1 MKLHLFE
8 ILCITFFLSSCYSS
22 KKEQD
27 LSEKTIKIEIAK
39 SSKIHFS
46 NIFEQVEYIPLETT
60 DSSLVGIVERLRIFD
75 NKVCLLSD
83 KSLTLFN
90 MQNGHTELQLSKL
103 GNGPEDYQ
111 SLYDTYIDQKTG
123 VIELLDMNGKKIKK
137 YDLNGRYKSSLS
149 LPFMSFSFTKRG
161 ESDYWFYNN
170 NLVSDKTTK
179 VIHFDATKGEIIN
192 EHFPI
197 DSDLSNFFF
206 VVEGNNFVNRE
217 EGVFFFSC
225 PSQNIYFMNNKLSA
239 QIAYVLDFGKHAVP
253 EEFYK
258 HKFSDIM
265 EFSIEANKREYI
277 YFVNNFSLNKEHI
290 LLSFFLDKK
299 CFWSIHTIPN
309 DVNHTGNIL
318 EDDIN
323 SLSQIN
329 VDNLNTLFAM
339 DEDALYFLISPEQ
352 FIEMCKDNNEFS
364 KMLINHNIT
373 EESNPLLVKCTFK
386 KKI

>member
-1 MKLHLFE
+1 MKSHFK
-8 ILCITFFLSSCYSS
+8 C
-22 KKEQD
+22 
-27 LSEKTIKIEIAK
+27 A
-39 SSKIHFS
+39 IHKGGF
-46 NIFEQVEYIPLETT
+46 
-60 DSSLVGIVERLRIFD
+60 
-75 NKVCLLSD
+75 
-83 KSLTLFN
+83 
-90 MQNGHTELQLSKL
+90 
-103 GNGPEDYQ
+103 
-111 SLYDTYIDQKTG
+111 
-123 VIELLDMNGKKIKK
+123 
-137 YDLNGRYKSSLS
+137 
-149 LPFMSFSFTKRG
+149 
-161 ESDYWFYNN
+161 
-170 NLVSDKTTK
+170 
-179 VIHFDATKGEIIN
+179 GEI
-192 EHFPI
+192 
-197 DSDLSNFFF
+197 
-206 VVEGNNFVNRE
+206 
-217 EGVFFFSC
+217 
-225 PSQNIYFMNNKLSA
+225 YFTNNKLST
-239 QIAYVLDFGKHAVP
+239 QNTHILDFGKHAVP

-299 CFWSIHTIPN
+299 CFWSIHAIPN

-339 DEDALYFLISPEQ
+339 DEDALYFLISPEP

-386 KKI
+386 KKR